1 MRKAT
6 VKATTMCI
14 VLLITQAHY
23 AEIKLMF
30 PELDVELKNLMAKR
44 KAEIAAK
51 QANPPLAAAVS
62 TDTSAAQSDTLQ
74 KDPPRLKRNL
84 TVSSLFGA
92 HRFDF
97 LRSICYQLQW
107 RRQFAIAFARLI
119 SAASGCSLRLACELG
134 SRSQLNDRAWRGTC
148 RRQGHLGHD
157 IPAVAAVVRAA
168 WFIIAGLKR

>member
-1 MRKAT
+1 MKAVYNILIGGFDWCGRWQGSFFGEFCLVETGVRKAT

-51 QANPPLAAAVS
+51 QANPAAAAVS

-97 LRSICYQLQW
+97 LRSIRYQLQW
-107 RRQFAIAFARLI
+107 RRPL
-119 SAASGCSLRLACELG
+119 L
-134 SRSQLNDRAWRGTC
+134 
-148 RRQGHLGHD
+148 
-157 IPAVAAVVRAA
+157 
-168 WFIIAGLKR
+168 